1 MVHTM
6 KTVAGITGARRRQH
20 EKSFK
25 AELVAQCLL
34 PGASVAAVALA
45 GGINA
50 NLLFKWRRDHL
61 RSMRLRGVASSSSVV
76 LVPVQVASSLDADA
90 VNSRP
95 LPPSS
100 ASPASTALAV
110 APQRSVRNTG
120 IIEVDIAGAQLRL
133 RGPVDEASLCSVL
146 RALRQST

>member
-6 KTVAGITGARRRQH
+6 KTAAGITGTPRRQH

-25 AELVAQCLL
+25 AELVEQCLA

-61 RSMRLRGVASSSSVV
+61 RSQRPSSVASSSSAV
-76 LVPVQVASSLDADA
+76 LVPVHVDSAMDADA
-90 VNSRP
+90 GRSQ
-95 LPPSS
+95 SS
-100 ASPASTALAV
+100 APSPASTAAAV
-110 APQRSVRNTG
+110 APQRSVRSTG
-120 IIEVDIAGAQLRL
+120 IIELDIAGAQLRL

>member
-6 KTVAGITGARRRQH
+6 KTVEGITGTRRRQH
-20 EKSFK
+20 DRAFK
-25 AELVAQCLL
+25 ADLVEQCLV

-61 RSMRLRGVASSSSVV
+61 RAQQLNRPAAPSSAV
-76 LVPVQVASSLDADA
+76 LVPVQVATDLDAEA
-90 VNSRP
+90 GRSQ
-95 LPPSS
+95 PP
-100 ASPASTALAV
+100 APSPASTALAV
-110 APQRSVRNTG
+110 TPQRAAPSTG
-120 IIEVDIAGAQLRL
+120 IIELDIAGAVLRL